1 MTINKQWLINGN
13 PRGRAITV
21 QDFLYH
27 EEPLR
32 TLEEGQVRTK
42 VEYLSF
48 DPSQKGQLEN
58 VSGYAAGNELGN
70 VMPARGIGE
79 VIESKNSRFKVGDK
93 VTGRLGWQE
102 ISINKSNELEVV
114 PNDDLL
120 TARLGPLGTSGLTAY
135 FGLLRVGKPEP
146 GDNVVVSGAAGSVGS
161 ITGQIAK
168 LMGCTTI
175 GIAGGEEKCQ
185 WLVDDVGYDA
195 AIDYK
200 SENIKARLREICPNG
215 VNVFFD
221 NVGGIAL
228 DHTLAR
234 IAPFARIVICGGI
247 SRYEQETLPA
257 GPANYFNIVFRQAT
271 MEGFLL
277 SGYEREN
284 DIAIARIT
292 DWIRTG
298 KIVYQEDLQEGFE
311 NIPQT
316 LLRIF
321 SGENRGKQLL
331 KL

>member
-21 QDFLYH
+21 EDFLYH
-27 EEPLR
+27 EGVSPA
-32 TLEEGQVRTK
+32 LEDGQVRTK

-58 VSGYAAGNELGN
+58 VSGYAVGNDLGN

-79 VIESKNSRFKVGDK
+79 VIESKNSRFSVGDK
-93 VTGRLGWQE
+93 VIGRLGWQE
-102 ISINKSNELEVV
+102 ISINKSSELEVV

-185 WLVDDVGYDA
+185 WLVDAVGYDS

-200 SENIKARLREICPNG
+200 SENIKARLREICPSG

-292 DWIRTG
+292 EWIRAG
-298 KIVYQEDLQEGFE
+298 KIIYQEDLQEGFE

>member
-13 PRGRAITV
+13 PRGRGITV
-21 QDFLYH
+21 EDFLYH
-27 EEPLR
+27 EASLL
-32 TLEEGQVRTK
+32 TLEEGQIRTK

-58 VSGYAAGNELGN
+58 VSGYAAVNDLGN

-102 ISINKSNELEVV
+102 ISTNKPNELEVV

-135 FGLLRVGKPEP
+135 FGLLRIGKPEP

-185 WLVDDVGYDA
+185 WLVDEVGYDS

-200 SENIKARLREICPNG
+200 NENIKARLREICPNG

-247 SRYEQETLPA
+247 SRYEQEALPA

-298 KIVYQEDLQEGFE
+298 KIIYQEDLQEGFE

-321 SGENRGKQLL
+321 TGENRGKQLL